1 MNDIH
6 EINITT
12 RDRVLRAWENSMEL
26 VRDFKSY
33 SEEIKDDSYIANIFS
48 DFATDEGVHALKFRE
63 ILHRYQN

>member
-33 SEEIKDDSYIANIFS
+33 SEEIKDDSYVANIFS
-48 DFATDEGVHALKFRE
+48 NFAKDEGIHASKFRE
-63 ILHRYQN
+63 ILHQYQN